1 VQDPSASP
9 SADAPSIG
17 TCRPRCLN
25 RASLQAGDE
34 AAAMFLELDWKI
46 GGMTLTVS
54 YQEGSL
60 NLPSAA
66 RARAASGGV
75 DA

>member
-1 VQDPSASP
+1 VPAYE
-9 SADAPSIG
+9 
-17 TCRPRCLN
+17 
-25 RASLQAGDE
+25 AGDE

-46 GGMTLTVS
+46 CGMTLTVS
-54 YQEGSL
+54 YQERSL
-60 NLPSAA
+60 TLPSAA